1 MTEQSEIINTDQAPA
16 AVGPYCQ
23 ARWAGELL
31 FLSGQI
37 GLEPGSGEMVQGGV
51 KEQAQ
56 QVMNNLGQVL
66 QAAGLGWSNL
76 VKASISLI
84 DMNDFA
90 TVNEIYASFFEGC
103 AFLPAR
109 ICVQVTALPRGA
121 LVEIEG
127 VAKK

>member
-1 MTEQSEIINTDQAPA
+1 
-16 AVGPYCQ
+16 
-23 ARWAGELL
+23 
-31 FLSGQI
+31 
-37 GLEPGSGEMVQGGV
+37 MVQGGV
-51 KEQAQ
+51 KEQAE

-66 QAAGLGWSNL
+66 QAAGLSWSNL
-76 VKASISLI
+76 VKANIFLT

-103 AFLPAR
+103 TYLPAR
-109 ICVQVTALPRGA
+109 ACVQVTALPRGA